1 MIYAYLRVSRE
12 EQDYRSQKVG
22 IDRYCEYKGLKI
34 DREVVE
40 EGVSGKIPYKERKL
54 NDIIKKAK
62 KGDTIIVAE
71 LSRLSRQMTECFE
84 MAKILTDKG
93 VNVYCIKENL
103 EINNT
108 ALGLMVMSLFA
119 FSAQIE
125 RERIVE
131 RTKEGIER
139 ARREGKQIGR
149 PFGFTYRKLNVDEV
163 KMYLDGGLNKK
174 QTAKALNCSRGTL
187 YRFIKENNI
196 DDSGDLDKLGVNN
209 G

>member
-12 EQDYRSQKVG
+12 EQDYRSQKIG
-22 IDRYCEYKGLKI
+22 IDRYCEYKGIKI

-40 EGVSGKIPYKERKL
+40 EGVSGKVSYKKRKL
-54 NDIIKKAK
+54 NEIIKKSK

-71 LSRLSRQMTECFE
+71 LSRLSREMTDCFE

-93 VNVYCIKENL
+93 VGVYCIKENL

-131 RTKEGIER
+131 RTKEGMER
-139 ARREGKQIGR
+139 AKREGKKLGR
-149 PFGFTYRKLNVDEV
+149 PFGFTYSRLNIDEV
-163 KMYLDGGLNKK
+163 KMYLDGGMKK
-174 QTAKALNCSRGTL
+174 SDIARTL
-187 YRFIKENNI
+187 GCKWLTLHRFMKKV
-196 DDSGDLDKLGVNN
+196 GL
-209 G
+209 